1 MSTPALRRFTPQEY
15 LMLERQADF
24 KSEYLDGQIIAMVGA
39 TREHNLIAGNVFA
52 SVHAQ
57 LGKRPCEVYQNDLRV
72 GVNPRRLY
80 SYPDVVVVCGKPQ
93 FEDDQLDTLLNP
105 TLIVEVLSK
114 STEEFDRGEKFRRY
128 RTLVS
133 LQEYLLIAQQEYR
146 LEQYTRQ
153 ADGSWRL
160 VEFDQLS
167 DRVSLSSIDCHLLLA
182 DVYEK
187 VTVGR
192 PPTWTAPTR

>member
-24 KSEYLDGQIIAMVGA
+24 KSEYLDGQIFAMGGA

-52 SVHAQ
+52 SLHRQ
-57 LGKRPCEVYQNDLRV
+57 LRQRPCEVYQNDLRV
-72 GVNPRRLY
+72 GVNSKRLY
-80 SYPDVVVVCGKPQ
+80 SYPDVIVMCGKPQ

-128 RTLVS
+128 RTLAS

-146 LEQYTRQ
+146 LEQYSRQ

-160 VEFDQLS
+160 AEFEQLD
-167 DRVSLSSIDCHLLLA
+167 DRVTLASIDCQLLLA

-187 VTVGR
+187 VTLGR
-192 PPTWTAPTR
+192 PPTWTTPTR